1 MISSESFEPTRAT
14 EIDALASI
22 GAPAPSQDLWSR
34 VTTSIEHDVRP
45 MADPFRAP
53 ESSLVDE
60 GDVEVATHRAFT
72 GWTRIAAA
80 AACAVIG
87 VMMLRP
93 TTAIEAGMISGAMTL
108 SPAMPKAGQV
118 VQVRYT
124 AGAALGRPA
133 TLRLRAR
140 VRTVHGEN
148 YVTNEPVITAGSL
161 QRVDG
166 TLYTGSFTMPD
177 SIVYAALAV
186 EDGASIG
193 VDDFGGRTW
202 EVLRAGADGEPTLA
216 ALEQRTNDLMGRS
229 WEQGLLG
236 VRRMIRLYPDSV
248 QSWRWLSL
256 YESWMAL
263 SNDSTRAA
271 HRQRLARFTARDLHN
286 ATLSAED
293 ISDMVWYAR
302 SLDSTTAESW
312 MARLLRE
319 APTHSTAV
327 YLRGL
332 DALQGVWAA
341 KLDTA
346 SALKTLESLWPSV
359 PQDRREWLAGYG
371 GDFAAHDTA
380 RAAVWAE
387 RMLAASRSTPSRRAA
402 AMRLLDMPSQ
412 RVRGE
417 NALRELL
424 KTSTARSE
432 RRLLDES
439 AAAHAA
445 RVERMRRTTLA
456 ALGKALAAD
465 GKLVAARDTLERA
478 TAGGWDIAAYGT
490 LADVYL
496 KLGDTTRAVSTWANV
511 AVDPRTA
518 PSRKA
523 ALDSAA
529 KRVGALHAWPVA
541 QRASRIV
548 MADRVLE
555 RAINRHVDDVQLT
568 KFDGTTSQ
576 LSNLRGA
583 QATVVLFWS
592 HECGYAIEAVPEL
605 QALRRQLETKGI
617 PFVWIADANRVTPEL
632 VQTLKE
638 KKVQEPV
645 YLDATGKATATFNN
659 WGTPMLYVLDSKGRV
674 AFPGTSEQSQILLYA
689 EALKSANR

>member
-1 MISSESFEPTRAT
+1 MRA
-14 EIDALASI
+14 EEVDAVSRA
-22 GAPAPSQDLWSR
+22 AAPSPSEALWDR
-34 VTTSIEHDVRP
+34 ITSSMDNEVRP
-45 MADPFRAP
+45 MADPFRVPFA
-53 ESSLVDE
+53 SLVDE
-60 GDVEVATHRAFT
+60 RAIPVVT
-72 GWTRIAAA
+72 PSRSQWWTRAAA
-80 AACAVIG
+80 AVACVAIG
-87 VMMLRP
+87 VLMLRP
-93 TTAIEAGMISGAMTL
+93 TGAIEAGMISGAMTL

-166 TLYTGSFTMPD
+166 TLYTGSFVMPD

-263 SNDSTRAA
+263 SNDSTRAE
-271 HRQRLARFTARDLHN
+271 HRQQLARFTARDLHS
-286 ATLSAED
+286 TKLSAED

-302 SLDSTTAESW
+302 SLDSTTAASW
-312 MARLLRE
+312 MARLLRD
-319 APTHSTAV
+319 APTHSTAI

-346 SALKTLESLWPSV
+346 SALKTLESLWPGV
-359 PQDRREWLAGYG
+359 PNDRKEWLAGYG
-371 GDFAAHDTA
+371 NDFAAHDPTL
-380 RAAVWAE
+380 AAVWAE
-387 RMLAASRSTPSRRAA
+387 RSLAASRTTPSKQAA
-402 AMRLLDMPSQ
+402 AQRLLSIPSQ
-412 RVRGE
+412 RTRGE

-424 KTSTARSE
+424 KSSTVKTE

-439 AAAHAA
+439 ANDHVV
-445 RVERMRRTTLA
+445 RVERMRRSTLA
-456 ALGKALAAD
+456 MLGQALAKD
-465 GKLVAARDTLERA
+465 GQLAAARDTLERA
-478 TAGGWDIAAYGT
+478 TLGGWDIGAYGT

-496 KLGDTTRAVSTWANV
+496 ALKDTTRAVSTYAHV
-511 AVDPRTA
+511 AIDPRTA
-518 PSRKA
+518 PARKS
-523 ALDSAA
+523 ALDSLARRLGMQLQWPAA
-529 KRVGALHAWPVA
+529 
-541 QRASRIV
+541 QQASRT
-548 MADRVLE
+548 MLAHSVLQ
-555 RAINRHVDDVQLT
+555 RAINRHVDDATLT
-568 KFDGTTSQ
+568 RLDGSAYQ
-576 LSNLRGA
+576 LSALRG
-583 QATVVLFWS
+583 QRATVVLFWS

-605 QALRRQLETKGI
+605 QALRKQLEQRGI

-632 VQTLKE
+632 TKTLKE
-638 KKVQEPV
+638 KQVQEPV

-674 AFPGTSEQSQILLYA
+674 AFPGTSNQSQILLYA